1 MAATASTPGGE
12 ASDEELLNQLK
23 TNYPEQYEKFMQ
35 MTPEEQSAI
44 LAQLKGGQKAQPQGV
59 TQEVADL

>member
-1 MAATASTPGGE
+1 MRYL
-12 ASDEELLNQLK
+12 LLNATDK
-23 TNYPEQYEKFMQ
+23 HYKANYPEQYERFMQ

-44 LAQLKGGQKAQPQGV
+44 LAQLKGGQTAQPQGV